1 MIRKILNGEEHLIS
15 NDPVRP
21 HIPFN
26 ERVGPGR
33 GIFVLDDDSDK
44 VRAVICVAYC
54 KDIPTNELELKVSR
68 LLWIAIASQARA
80 TGVLFK
86 RRSTT
91 SSELA
96 RTSISGVA

>member
-1 MIRKILNGEEHLIS
+1 MANWIRNFGIRIGSEGWGVWALRRKQVGLPVGLAEPLGGE
-15 NDPVRP
+15 
-21 HIPFN
+21 
-26 ERVGPGR
+26 VGP
-33 GIFVLDDDSDK
+33 
-44 VRAVICVAYC
+44 
-54 KDIPTNELELKVSR
+54 VSR

-96 RTSISGVA
+96 RTRGIRLSN